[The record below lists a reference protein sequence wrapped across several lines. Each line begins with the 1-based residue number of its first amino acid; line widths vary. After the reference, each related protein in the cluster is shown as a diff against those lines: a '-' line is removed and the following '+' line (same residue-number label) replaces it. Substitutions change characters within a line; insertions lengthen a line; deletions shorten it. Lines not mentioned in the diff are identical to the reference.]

1 MLRPLIALVL
11 LLPLSCADQDPP
23 VAQSAFD
30 EQAGPWQTASVNGE
44 LYRRVAAKANA
55 TAQSAD
61 LFISIPVN
69 ETDGQVSIPDTIVI
83 AGRIYTVN
91 CLPVTDDSLSVEI
104 PPLVPDDSL
113 SVETPAVAV
122 DSLSVETPAVAV
134 DSSSVET
141 PDQTDLSDRAI
152 LMIFYRATGGGTDW
166 TGDNW
171 GSDQPIGTWQG
182 VNTNAQGRVTQLSL
196 SDTRL
201 SGSIPAELGQL
212 TYLKSLY
219 LYKNYLKGSIP
230 AELGNLTNLTSLI
243 LGENNLSGSIPVE
256 LGNLTNLQSLIL
268 SDSRLSGSFPVELG
282 NLTNLQRLHL
292 QASHFSG
299 RLSYHPDIPEVEQRN
314 RLDSS

>member
-1 MLRPLIALVL
+1 MLRLLIALVL
-11 LLPLSCADQDPP
+11 LLPLSCSDQEPP

-61 LFISIPVN
+61 LFISIPVS

-91 CLPVTDDSLSVEI
+91 CLPVTDDSSLVEI

-113 SVETPAVAV
+113 SVETP
-122 DSLSVETPAVAV
+122 PVAV

-141 PDQTDLSDRAI
+141 PGQPDLSDRDI

-171 GSDQPIGTWQG
+171 GSDEPIGTWEG
-182 VNTNAQGRVTQLSL
+182 VTTNTDGRVTRLRLGGDGLTGSIPSELGQLTNL
-196 SDTRL
+196 QWLILVNNEL
-201 SGSIPAELGQL
+201 SGSIPSELG
-212 TYLKSLY
+212 K
-219 LYKNYLKGSIP
+219 
-230 AELGNLTNLTSLI
+230 
-243 LGENNLSGSIPVE
+243 
-256 LGNLTNLQSLIL
+256 
-268 SDSRLSGSFPVELG
+268 
-282 NLTNLQRLHL
+282 
-292 QASHFSG
+292 
-299 RLSYHPDIPEVEQRN
+299 
-314 RLDSS
+314 

>member
-30 EQAGPWQTASVNGE
+30 EEAGPWQTASVNGE

-122 DSLSVETPAVAV
+122 DSVSVETPAVAVDSVSVETPAVAV

-201 SGSIPAELGQL
+201 RGSIPAELGQL

-256 LGNLTNLQSLIL
+256 LGNLL
-268 SDSRLSGSFPVELG
+268 STR
-282 NLTNLQRLHL
+282 Q
-292 QASHFSG
+292 
-299 RLSYHPDIPEVEQRN
+299 
-314 RLDSS
+314 